1 MPRSPKTTSLVPA
14 NIGIVKNAPHPQAA
28 KAFIDFLLSDQGQ
41 TILLDKKIRRL
52 PVNPATYA
60 MAPAGF
66 PNPFMDSSIGAAVKF
81 DVNLSKS
88 RYNLVNSM
96 FDVMI
101 TYRLDDLR
109 SAVGAIQEA
118 EAALKGKS
126 NAKAHDLIDE
136 ARALVAALPIT
147 EAEAAD
153 PGFAGIFKKKRK
165 KSTDKVTGRQAEVEE
180 KWDSMVKAN
189 YAMAKQK
196 AEQALSML

>member
-1 MPRSPKTTSLVPA
+1 
-14 NIGIVKNAPHPQAA
+14 
-28 KAFIDFLLSDQGQ
+28 LLSDEGQ

-52 PVNPATYA
+52 PVNPKTYA

-66 PNPFMDSSIGAAVKF
+66 PNPFKDSSIGAAVKF

-109 SAVGAIQEA
+109 SAVGAIQKA
-118 EAALKGKS
+118 ESAMQGKN
-126 NAKAHDLIDE
+126 NAKAKALIAE
-136 ARALVAALPIT
+136 AHALVAAIPIT
-147 EAEAAD
+147 EAEAAA
-153 PGFAGIFKKKRK
+153 PGFSKIFKKKRK

-180 KWDSMVKAN
+180 KWDTMVKAN
-189 YAMAKQK
+189 YAKAQQK
-196 AEQALSML
+196 AEKALSML